1 MGAREEFT
9 KATKRAAL
17 ERSGGKCEASG
28 PLYGYP
34 FEFRCNAPLSH
45 GVEFDHFILASEGGD
60 ASLDN
65 CRAVCPHCHSFKT
78 RKIDT
83 PKAAKIKRVRDKHNG
98 IRPPSRLQGRGFARA
113 EPQHSARRPIVRKS
127 ERVE

>member
-1 MGAREEFT
+1 MSRIEFS
-9 KATKRAAL
+9 KPTKRAAL

-28 PLYGYP
+28 PFYGYP

-60 ASLDN
+60 ASLEN
-65 CRAVCPHCHSFKT
+65 CRAVCTKCHAWKT

-83 PKAAKIKRVRDKHNG
+83 PKAAKIKRTRDKHNG
-98 IRPPSRLQGRGFARA
+98 IRNASQFRRA
-113 EPQHSARRPIVRKS
+113 EPQRTASRPIVRKS